1 MGGGRTKPEGE
12 TGGCS
17 QLSIDMISDRQQLT
31 LLGQELLRMNNSRTC
46 GTINN
51 RWWSHSELKQD
62 SEMYKLAVSTYNLLP
77 TKSRILTIP

>member
-1 MGGGRTKPEGE
+1 MGGGKTKPEGE

-31 LLGQELLRMNNSRTC
+31 LPGQELLRMNNSRTC

-51 RWWSHSELKQD
+51 Q
-62 SEMYKLAVSTYNLLP
+62 
-77 TKSRILTIP
+77 